1 MKTVSLHAP
10 VAGANI
16 LLVTTDDPLAVA
28 VTEAVQGISN
38 CAICV
43 CSTLREALEYCTS
56 GGIHVVALHHAANG
70 RIEPIQEFCR
80 QVHGCG
86 VRVLA
91 LSDQH
96 RPQDELDL
104 RHLENVDY
112 LERPLDLRRFS
123 FLVRQATLRAQLQSS
138 QRTQVNSAA
147 DSHENLAPCLVEG
160 CLETRR
166 LMSQVTR
173 IAQQD
178 AMILLMGETGTGKT
192 RLARMIHDLSPRREE
207 PFVVI
212 NCGSCSSSLM
222 NSELFGHAKGA
233 FTGADS
239 HRDGK
244 LLAAGYGTVLL
255 DDIEA
260 LPIES
265 QVKLLRVLEKDG
277 EFEPLGSNK
286 TLKLNARVIAASNQP
301 LAELAERGQ
310 FRKDLYYRV
319 NVVEFRLPNLRNCR
333 LAIEPL
339 ARRFAAQAAPTGAS
353 VVVSNEAICALE
365 SYDWPGNIRELE
377 HAIRRAVMLCFNLTI
392 TLADL
397 PESVRGA
404 VELNTPLVADER
416 FLPSGSSGNKLENF
430 STHPLKLQSTVR
442 TLMEC
447 GGNKA
452 AAARKLG
459 ISREALYKRIRKFS
473 AR

>member
-1 MKTVSLHAP
+1 MNTEIRQAA
-10 VAGANI
+10 VAGVNI

-28 VTEAVQGISN
+28 VTEAVMGLSN

-43 CSTLREALEYCTS
+43 CSTIREALEYCMA
-56 GGIHVVALHHAANG
+56 GGIHVVALHHVANS

-80 QVHGCG
+80 QVHARG
-86 VRVLA
+86 VRVLVV
-91 LSDQH
+91 SDQH

-104 RHLENVDY
+104 GRLENVDY

-123 FLVRQATLRAQLQSS
+123 FLVRQATLRAHLRSS
-138 QRTQVNSAA
+138 QRTQPSRIP
-147 DSHENLAPCLVEG
+147 DSHESLAPCLLEG

-166 LMSQVTR
+166 LMSQITR

-192 RLARMIHDLSPRREE
+192 RLARMIHDLSPRRDE

-244 LLAAGYGTVLL
+244 LLAAGHGTVLL

-301 LAELAERGQ
+301 LAELAERGL
-310 FRKDLYYRV
+310 FRKDLYFRV
-319 NVVEFRLPNLRNCR
+319 NVVEFRLPDLRNCR

-339 ARRFAAQAAPTGAS
+339 ARRFAAQAAPTGVS
-353 VVVSNEAICALE
+353 VVVSHEAICALE

-397 PESVRGA
+397 PESVRKA
-404 VELNTPLVADER
+404 VELNTPQVADEQ
-416 FLPSGSSGNKLENF
+416 FLPGGSSGYALTNL
-430 STHPLKLQSTVR
+430 STSLPKAESTVR

-447 GGNKA
+447 GGNKT

-459 ISREALYKRIRKFS
+459 ISREALYKRIRKIP